1 MKKMMLC
8 IILVGSCFLLGAC
21 KFHSFRT
28 DFFMQNDED
37 IINPYFEKFI
47 TGVNNRDAQTLHS
60 LFAVSISDN
69 TDSLMEQIESAF
81 SYFPDSLLITA
92 NARGI
97 HTSSAMNENRRTEE
111 IDAIFT
117 VEANGQIFYAAMKIC
132 SEDTAN
138 NDHIGILSIY
148 FINADDYHGD
158 INYRGDGKWTPGINL
173 Q

>member
-8 IILVGSCFLLGAC
+8 IILVGCCFLLGAC
-21 KFHSFRT
+21 KSNSFRT
-28 DFFMQNDED
+28 AFFMQNDED

-47 TGVNNRDAQTLHS
+47 TSVNNRDAQMLHS

-69 TDSLMEQIESAF
+69 ASSLMEQIESSF
-81 SYFPDSLLITA
+81 SYFPKTLSITTS
-92 NARGI
+92 ARGI
-97 HTSSAMNENRRTEE
+97 HTSSAMNENRCTK

-132 SEDTAN
+132 SEDTASSDN
-138 NDHIGILSIY
+138 IGIISIY
-148 FINADDYHGD
+148 FINAEDYHSD
-158 INYRGDGKWTPGINL
+158 VNYRGDGIWTPGINL